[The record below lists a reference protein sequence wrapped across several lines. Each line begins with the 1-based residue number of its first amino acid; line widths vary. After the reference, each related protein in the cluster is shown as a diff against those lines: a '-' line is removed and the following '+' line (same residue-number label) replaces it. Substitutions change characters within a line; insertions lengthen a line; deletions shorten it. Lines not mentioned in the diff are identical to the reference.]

1 MHSST
6 ALSASGFETVTDST
20 QRFQIAGMP
29 WIPFNFLPQTPHE
42 YIDGAWR
49 HEGAFFPHGVK
60 QLVAGKN
67 ASPVPGQIF
76 KEPELANRSKD
87 RPALHPHR
95 HRSDINLQISQ
106 LNNLVTGGIRL
117 NPKNVA
123 DARNQLTGTEG
134 FGDVSV
140 TAGVESLKAI
150 RLLSSGGKKN
160 DWRLSQLFVLTYLGA
175 EIEAAHPG
183 EHNIE
188 KKNVRTSYPG
198 VRRLCSISCATSG
211 SSSTT

>member
-6 ALSASGFETVTDST
+6 ALSASGFETVTDAT
-20 QRFQIAGMP
+20 QGCQIAGMP

-49 HEGAFFPHGVK
+49 HKGAFFPHGVK

-76 KEPELANRSKD
+76 KEPELTDRCKD
-87 RPALHPHR
+87 GPALYAHG
-95 HRSDINLQISQ
+95 HRSNINFQISH

-123 DARNQLTGTEG
+123 DTRNQLTRTEG
-134 FGDVSV
+134 
-140 TAGVESLKAI
+140 VEI
-150 RLLSSGGKKN
+150 GR
-160 DWRLSQLFVLTYLGA
+160 
-175 EIEAAHPG
+175 
-183 EHNIE
+183 
-188 KKNVRTSYPG
+188 
-198 VRRLCSISCATSG
+198 
-211 SSSTT
+211 